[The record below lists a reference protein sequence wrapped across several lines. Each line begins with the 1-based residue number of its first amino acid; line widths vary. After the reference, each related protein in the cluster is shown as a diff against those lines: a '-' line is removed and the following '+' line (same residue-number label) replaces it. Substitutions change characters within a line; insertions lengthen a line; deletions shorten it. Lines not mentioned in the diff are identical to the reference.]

1 MTGKYLLA
9 LILALVSITGYA
21 QFQTADRRPLTADQI
36 NPADYPGANVVVVFD
51 STIAN
56 VQETGLTYVNMHR
69 LYKVMTPAGALQM
82 NVVKIDYDPLSA
94 AVEIKKVVVYRGN
107 DKTVGREDGKT
118 VGREDGKT
126 VGLDDTET
134 AGEVVS
140 NPVLDYPAPARAIYW
155 GAREKMIEVGR
166 LEPGDAVEV
175 WLFRKGFTYALLGDD
190 QEGDERYIPPMKG
203 HFYDIVPFY
212 SNDPIVEK
220 VYQVNLPADKVL
232 QYEFYNGDVRSS
244 AVRKGDMM
252 TYTFS
257 KEDIK
262 PLKREPNMVDFS
274 DVAPKLLMST
284 SPDWYAKSQWFY
296 QVNED
301 FGSFEWTPEIK
312 AKVDEILKDAQTEM
326 DSVSLLT
333 HWVADEVRYSGI
345 SMGCGEGYTLH
356 KGEMTFTDRC
366 GVCKD
371 KAGMLVTMLRAA
383 GFESYAAMTMA
394 GSRIDYIPAD
404 QFNHSV
410 TVVKL
415 SDGQYHLLDPT
426 WVPFL
431 RELWSSAE
439 QQQNYLYGLPEGA
452 DLGVTP
458 VSPPENHYINIF
470 GRSTI
475 TEDGTL
481 EGEVTVTAEGQTD
494 AAIRRMFTGYFKDQW
509 EHSLEMELKRIDPA
523 AEMLSVDFGDPYKY
537 LEGPIKIVIG
547 FRVPGYGVVNGD
559 EMIVRSFIA
568 SGFFKRAMG
577 HLYMD
582 TKSESKTYPF
592 RDRCSRQVSL
602 TESITLPAKYE
613 IVWKPEAEAFKDA
626 SASYEGSYEMSLEGN
641 VLRMSQLASF
651 NKRIYEAEEWPSF
664 RKAALAQQKFIDEP
678 VILKKVV
685 N

>member
-1 MTGKYLLA
+1 MYKIYL
-9 LILALVSITGYA
+9 IALVLTATSILSFA
-21 QFQTADRRPLTADQI
+21 QTSADLRPSTSDRRPLTADLL
-36 NPADYPGANVVVVFD
+36 NTVKPENYPGANVVVVFD

-56 VQETGLTYVNMHR
+56 VQESGLTYVDMHR
-69 LYKVMTPAGALQM
+69 LYKVMTPAGALQLS
-82 NVVKIDYDPLSA
+82 VVKIDYDPLSA
-94 AVEIKKVVVYRGN
+94 YVEIRKVVVYRG
-107 DKTVGREDGKT
+107 GE
-118 VGREDGKT
+118 
-126 VGLDDTET
+126 
-134 AGEVVS
+134 AGEQGS
-140 NPVLDYPAPARAIYW
+140 GDAGMQGSYEITSPVLDYPAPARAIYW

-175 WLFRKGFTYALLGDD
+175 WLFRKGFTYALLDGEQD
-190 QEGDERYIPPMKG
+190 GDERYIPPMKG

-212 SNDPIVEK
+212 GDDPIVEK
-220 VYQVNLPADKVL
+220 VYRATIPADKVM
-232 QYEFYNGDVRSS
+232 QYEFYNGDVKSS
-244 AVRKGDMM
+244 AVRKGDVMV
-252 TYTFS
+252 YTFS
-257 KEDIK
+257 KKDIK
-262 PLKREPNMVDFS
+262 PLKREPGMVDLS

-284 SPDWYAKSQWFY
+284 SPDWYAKSKWFY

-301 FGSFEWTPEIK
+301 FGSFDWTPEIK
-312 AKVDEILKDAQTEM
+312 AKVDEILKDAKSEM

-426 WVPFL
+426 WVPFI

-439 QQQNYLYGLPEGA
+439 QQQNFLFGLPEGA
-452 DLGVTP
+452 DLGITP
-458 VSPPENHYINIF
+458 VSPPENHFINIY
-470 GRSTI
+470 GTSTLSA
-475 TEDGTL
+475 DGTL
-481 EGEVTVTAEGQTD
+481 EGELTIRAEGQSD
-494 AAIRRMFTGYFKDQW
+494 GGIRRMFTGYYKDQW
-509 EHSLEMELKRIDPA
+509 DHSLEMELKRINPA
-523 AEMLSVDFGDPYKY
+523 AEMLSVDYGDPYKY
-537 LEGPIKIVIG
+537 LDGPVKIVIG
-547 FRVPGYGVVNGD
+547 FRVPGYGMVNGD
-559 EMIVRSFIA
+559 EMMVKSFIA

-582 TKSESKTYPF
+582 TRSESKIYPF

-602 TESITLPAKYE
+602 TESITLPAKYQ
-613 IVWKPEAEAFKDA
+613 ITYQPEAETFSDGT
-626 SASYEGSYEMSLEGN
+626 ASYEGSYEMSLEGN
-641 VLRMSQLASF
+641 VLRMSQLANY
-651 NKRIYEAEEWPSF
+651 NKRIYEANEWPSF
-664 RKAALAQQKFIDEP
+664 RKATLAQQKFIDEP
-678 VILKKVV
+678 VVLKKVI